1 MDYYFAVLAAI
12 FLMLGI
18 FQPTWTFKLK
28 RKRPSHKIQVGTL
41 NNTPKEVKGLM
52 ID

>member
-1 MDYYFAVLAAI
+1 MDYYFIVLAAI

-18 FQPTWTFKLK
+18 FQPTMENFKLK

-41 NNTPKEVKGLM
+41 NIHLKR
-52 ID
+52 